1 MRKILEKC
9 PTCEGGDMIVTRL
22 NCPTC
27 GTVVQGAYQ
36 PCAFCKLPPDDL
48 RFLEVF
54 VACRGNLK
62 DMEREIGVNYWTVRN
77 RLTEV
82 VRRMGYEVNPEE
94 EEKIQHQ
101 KRDILQS
108 LERGEITVVEAET
121 MLSQLREFGP
131 QE

>member
-9 PTCEGGDMIVTRL
+9 PTCESDMIVTRL
-22 NCPTC
+22 SCPAC

-36 PCAFCKLPPDDL
+36 PCSFCKLPPDDL
-48 RFLEVF
+48 RFVEVF

-62 DMEREIGVNYWTVRN
+62 DMERELGVNYWTVRN

-82 VRRMGYEVNPEE
+82 VRRLGYEVNPEE

-101 KRDILQS
+101 KRDILKS
-108 LERGEITVVEAET
+108 LERGEITVSEAEG
-121 MLSQLREFGP
+121 LLAQLREFGP